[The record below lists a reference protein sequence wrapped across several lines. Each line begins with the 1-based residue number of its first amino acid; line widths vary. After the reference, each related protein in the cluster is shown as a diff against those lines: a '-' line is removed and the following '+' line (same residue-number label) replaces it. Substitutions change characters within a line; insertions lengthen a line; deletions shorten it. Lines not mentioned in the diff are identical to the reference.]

1 MLLQRGVA
9 AGLSLLEVA
18 SLMCRGD
25 EDEVPSE
32 LERLWTQ
39 AERLAYS
46 ALHNHRLRG
55 CSDSFSSAPASR
67 GSNAAAAQG
76 KGAAARASSPSAAP
90 GVASAAAATAGTAG
104 TAEEDDLSAVSTAED
119 TAGETTPPKKP
130 APSTPR
136 GGGHR
141 RTASGDVA
149 LARTLTMGSPK

>member
-55 CSDSFSSAPASR
+55 CSDAYSSAPASR
-67 GSNAAAAQG
+67 GAAATQG
-76 KGAAARASSPSAAP
+76 KGATARASSPTAAP
-90 GVASAAAATAGTAG
+90 GAASATSPTVV
-104 TAEEDDLSAVSTAED
+104 TVEEDDLSARST
-119 TAGETTPPKKP
+119 
-130 APSTPR
+130 
-136 GGGHR
+136 
-141 RTASGDVA
+141 
-149 LARTLTMGSPK
+149 SPTVVT